1 MGGIFGLLMWGVGGL
16 WRSRCGRD
24 GTGAAGGFSI
34 SGVRT
39 VRVHAACSGRTL
51 TWGVFYGFPGFLV
64 NVRPY
69 QSACSRTAGHWLLE
83 NPPAAPVPGF
93 WGRGDVDV
101 FWFFYSW
108 VTNIM
113 DSMNAEK
120 SARGPAN
127 NTPRIPK
134 RSGRT
139 RIRGIRK
146 KTCLVS
152 ASKAPFAA
160 FPMAVKKLEESIVIG
175 RSRLRKQPGILRKS

>member
-1 MGGIFGLLMWGVGGL
+1 M
-16 WRSRCGRD
+16 
-24 GTGAAGGFSI
+24 
-34 SGVRT
+34 
-39 VRVHAACSGRTL
+39 
-51 TWGVFYGFPGFLV
+51 
-64 NVRPY
+64 
-69 QSACSRTAGHWLLE
+69 E

-152 ASKAPFAA
+152 AGKAPFAA